1 MRREEFSCGWFGSV
15 LTYLAAL
22 QKKKVLVKESYRCIY
37 LRGMHVVCYLW
48 LYTGNYLSREL
59 GSAPGTPERKMQP
72 QCLQQSSQSLQEEW
86 AQQENP
92 PTTSSTWIC
101 LWLDFGRMSLS
112 WDWLNFNSV
121 SECCDCK
128 QLHWLQQ
135 YPASLWVVALQKA
148 NCQKG
153 WQREG
158 RLTSPAPAH
167 WDLSLPCSGNN
178 LHRNGPTAGTSQSPE
193 HLSHFR
199 HSALAIAQPTFI
211 SFVSHFCFRTLTPF
225 TLIFSLSSTFWEEIS
240 QSRTQFSNYKY
251 HMDYYSVKLIFSVFY
266 PCPNSS

>member
-1 MRREEFSCGWFGSV
+1 MWSLQRSDFALCPGSCCKRWKQHQAVTDPLRGGEKN
-15 LTYLAAL
+15 LAVAGL
-22 QKKKVLVKESYRCIY
+22 VRFWHAWQLFKKKVLVKESYRCIY
-37 LRGMHVVCYLW
+37 LRGMHVVYYLW

-59 GSAPGTPERKMQP
+59 GSAPGTSERKMQP

-101 LWLDFGRMSLS
+101 LWLDFGRKSLS

-135 YPASLWVVALQKA
+135 YPASLWVVALEKA

-153 WQREG
+153 WQREE

-178 LHRNGPTAGTSQSPE
+178 LHRNGPTAGTLQSPE
-193 HLSHFR
+193 HLSHSR
-199 HSALAIAQPTFI
+199 HSALTMRSANFHFICFTF
-211 SFVSHFCFRTLTPF
+211 L
-225 TLIFSLSSTFWEEIS
+225 L
-240 QSRTQFSNYKY
+240 
-251 HMDYYSVKLIFSVFY
+251 
-266 PCPNSS
+266 